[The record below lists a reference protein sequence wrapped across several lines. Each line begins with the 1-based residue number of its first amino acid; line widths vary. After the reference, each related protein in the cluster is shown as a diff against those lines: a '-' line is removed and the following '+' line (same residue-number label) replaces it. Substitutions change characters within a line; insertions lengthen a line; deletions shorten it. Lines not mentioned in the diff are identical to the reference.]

1 MNTNT
6 KEPLSF
12 VHVHPEAQH
21 KRQGIDL
28 PGLNQASSFTSEIQR
43 ITYEDSY

>member
-6 KEPLSF
+6 KEPLSI
-12 VHVHPEAQH
+12 VHVHPEAQY

-28 PGLNQASSFTSEIQR
+28 PGLNQVSRFTSEIQCV
-43 ITYEDSY
+43 TYEGSH